1 MKLKPVLLSLVIMLT
16 LSGCYGKFLSFVYSD
31 KEIEVVRIHGKY
43 PEVEVFD
50 LRQHISEQEIK
61 RPGLF
66 AMPGWKDMAYPKLT
80 EEHKAEITKAIRRQ
94 FTNEGENYKVTC
106 VLRNSMQKISV
117 RFFKNRIFVTVE
129 LEVFL
134 NDDKNKLIDSFRTIE
149 YLEYKSG
156 SMLKENIDL
165 LYNKALRNAVHI
177 CFINLNKI
185 DNIKSKN
192 QYYRNSNI
200 IKYSK

>member
-1 MKLKPVLLSLVIMLT
+1 MKLKPVILALVIMLT
-16 LSGCYGKFLSFVYSD
+16 LSGCYTKFLRFVYND
-31 KEIEVVRIHGKY
+31 KEIEIVRLHGKCS
-43 PEVEVFD
+43 EIEIFD
-50 LRQHISEQEIK
+50 LRQQISEQEIK

-66 AMPGWKDMAYPKLT
+66 AMPGWKDIVFPKLT
-80 EEHKAEITKAIRRQ
+80 EEHKKEITKGIKRQ

-106 VLRNSMQKISV
+106 ILRNSMQKISV
-117 RFFKNRIFVTVE
+117 RFFKTRIFATVE

-134 NDDKNKLIDSFRTIE
+134 NDDKNKLIDSFRTTE

-156 SMLKENIDL
+156 SVLKNDIDL

-185 DNIKSKN
+185 DNIKNKN
-192 QYYRNSNI
+192 EYYRNSNI
-200 IKYSK
+200 IKLRK

>member
-1 MKLKPVLLSLVIMLT
+1 MKLKPALLSLIIMFT
-16 LSGCYGKFLSFVYSD
+16 LSGCYGKFLSFVYND

-43 PEVEVFD
+43 PEIEIFD
-50 LRQHISEQEIK
+50 LRQQISEREIK
-61 RPGLF
+61 RPGPF
-66 AMPGWKDMAYPKLT
+66 AMPGWEDMVYPKLT
-80 EEHKAEITKAIRRQ
+80 EEHKREITKGIKRQ

-106 VLRNSMQKISV
+106 ILQNSMQKISV
-117 RFFKNRIFVTVE
+117 RFFKNRFFATVE

-156 SMLKENIDL
+156 SMLKDDIDL

-192 QYYRNSNI
+192 EYYRNSNI
-200 IKYSK
+200 IKYNK